1 MDGFYRELWLLMPN
15 FNDAAVMTVFDKV
28 VSYALATGRF
38 DHVNQHEPK
47 SAPGHGLECS
57 VWMNT
62 LVPTRSSGLGVTS
75 GIVTLYARIYSNFR
89 KQPYDMIDPEIMSAV
104 SDMLGALSN
113 DFDLGGEADVRAID
127 LLGAWT
133 NTPLSAAAGYVEI
146 DRQMF
151 RIMTIT
157 IPIVVNDMF
166 TQGA

>member
-1 MDGFYRELWLLMPN
+1 MAN
-15 FNDAAVMTVFDKV
+15 FNDEAVMTVFDKV

-62 LVPTRSSGLGVTS
+62 IVPTRSSGLNAVSGV
-75 GIVTLYARIYSNFR
+75 VTLYARIYTNFR
-89 KQPYDMIDPEIMSAV
+89 KQPYDMIDPEVMSAV
-104 SDMLGALSN
+104 ADLIGALVG
-113 DFDLGGEADVRAID
+113 DFDFGGAVNVRAVD

-133 NTPLSAAAGYVEI
+133 NVPLSAAAGYVEI

-151 RIMTIT
+151 RVMTIT
-157 IPIVVNDMF
+157 IPIVINDMF
-166 TQGA
+166 TEGL